1 MNAPSEAHGLRTI
14 RAERPGLRSRVLL
27 LGALATLLGACT
39 ANIPVGGGTGGA
51 GSASGSGAT
60 GGTTPGGSC
69 PTCPPTCTDCG
80 PGSSAQGLGWSTRL
94 PRLSHKQWEN
104 TMRDLLK
111 LDRPSGLSASF
122 TPDVVTRFDTNTEEN
137 EITSNLRNDYEI
149 AAETLAKQVAR
160 TPAQLA
166 KIMPANLTGDTQAKG
181 RAFVTAFGK
190 RAFRR
195 PLTTAE
201 VDAMTALFMKGAS
214 LLGGDAVIAGV
225 ELTLRAFL
233 QSPHTLYRV
242 ETSTAVQDNK
252 IWLSG
257 YEIATRLSYALWN
270 TMPSDALL
278 AAAEAGELKDAA
290 GVERW
295 ARTMVDDPRAQ
306 EIVVSFHEQVFLTD
320 GYGTTLK
327 DARLFPTFTRDLEP
341 ILQSEAR
348 LFFDDVTKAGGGIR
362 DILTKPV
369 TFVNDRTAGFY
380 GLTGSF
386 TGAMQ
391 RAELD
396 PQRRAGILT
405 QLGFLAKNGGLVQ
418 SDPIHRGVLINLNV
432 LCEKIVAPPNLP
444 PLPDLQPNQTNRERV
459 DAHTNTCGKGCH
471 DTRINPVGFA
481 FERYDAIGAWRD
493 VDNGKPVDSAATYTL
508 DGQALAYNDAV
519 QLAQKLAEQ
528 RRVHDCYAT
537 NWLEY
542 VLGRKLVAKAES
554 GTVKILGDASIG
566 GAGAKALLAKI
577 ATLDTF
583 RARPVEVAQ

>member
-1 MNAPSEAHGLRTI
+1 M
-14 RAERPGLRSRVLL
+14 RSRILAA
-27 LGALATLLGACT
+27 GALAALLGACT
-39 ANIPVGGGTGGA
+39 ANIPAGGAGGAAGAAGNGSGVGGGV
-51 GSASGSGAT
+51 SG
-60 GGTTPGGSC
+60 GGSC

-80 PGSSAQGLGWSTRL
+80 PGSTAQGLGWSTRF

-104 TMRDLLK
+104 TTRDLLK
-111 LDRPSGLSASF
+111 LDRASGLSGSF
-122 TPDVVTRFDTNTEEN
+122 TPDASTRFDTNTEEN
-137 EITSNLRNDYEI
+137 EITANLRNDYEI
-149 AAETLAKQVAR
+149 AAEALAKQVAR
-160 TPAQLA
+160 TPAALA
-166 KIMPANLTGDTQAKG
+166 KIMPTATGDTQAKG

-195 PLTTAE
+195 PLATEE
-201 VDAMTALFMKGAS
+201 VTAMTALFMKGAQ
-214 LLGGDAVIAGV
+214 LLGGDAVIAGA

-233 QSPHTLYRV
+233 QSPHLLYRA
-242 ETSTAVQDNK
+242 ESSTTSQDNK

-257 YEIATRLSYALWN
+257 YEVATRLSYALWN
-270 TMPSDALL
+270 TMPSDALFT
-278 AAAEAGELKDAA
+278 AAEAGELKDAA

-306 EIVVSFHEQVFLTD
+306 EIVVSFHEQLFRVS

-369 TFVNDRTAGFY
+369 TFVNNRTAPFY
-380 GLTGSF
+380 GVTGSF
-386 TGAMQ
+386 TAAMQ
-391 RAELD
+391 RVDLNA
-396 PQRRAGILT
+396 QRRAGILT

-432 LCEKIVAPPNLP
+432 LCEKIVPPPVLP
-444 PLPDLQPNQTNRERV
+444 PLPEQQPGQTNRERI
-459 DAHTNTCGKGCH
+459 DNHTKECGKGCH
-471 DTRINPVGFA
+471 DTRINPIGFA
-481 FERYDAIGAWRD
+481 FEHYDAIGAWRD
-493 VDNGKPVDSAATYTL
+493 TDNGLPVNSSATYNL
-508 DGQALAYNDAV
+508 DGQALTYNDAV
-519 QLAQKLAEQ
+519 QLSQKLAET

-542 VLGRKLVAKAES
+542 ALGRKLVASAEG
-554 GTVKILGDASIG
+554 GTVKIVADASIG

-577 ATLDTF
+577 TTLDTF
-583 RARPVEVAQ
+583 RARPVEVAP